1 MDAKTAFPLAFYLTA
16 ILASPA
22 LTLTVKNSSKS
33 EQTFA
38 VDTGTQETVYRV
50 PAGGEVEVRDMCDA
64 GCAVSGPWGFSRFEY
79 SNAVIET
86 NGVSLV
92 TTTNGRS
99 AIASADTGANEAAKP
114 RQRVKRRAAKPSP
127 YFPGSFSIL
136 MYGAKG

>member
-1 MDAKTAFPLAFYLTA
+1 MDAKTAVPLAFYLMA

-22 LTLTVKNSSKS
+22 LTLTVKNNSQS
-33 EQTFA
+33 EQSFA
-38 VDTGTQETVYRV
+38 VDTGAQETVYRV

-64 GCAVSGPWGFSRFEY
+64 GCAVSGPWGFSRFEF

-92 TTTNGRS
+92 TTARAAT
-99 AIASADTGANEAAKP
+99 AIALADTDGKEAAKP
-114 RQRVKRRAAKPSP
+114 RQKMKRRAAKPSP
-127 YFPGSFSIL
+127 NFPGSFSIL